1 MAKNKK
7 EKSTKKELSQPEAVG
22 MVEENETKKE
32 TKAEKKA
39 RKQQE
44 KKAKKPSV
52 FKSIS
57 NYFKDL
63 KSELKKVVWPTR
75 SRVLRGTIIVIAMII
90 LVAIIVMALDF
101 VFSFLMALLLGSA

>member
-7 EKSTKKELSQPEAVG
+7 ENSTEIELSQTEVIG
-22 MVEENETKKE
+22 MVENEAKKE
-32 TKAEKKA
+32 NRAEKKM

-44 KKAKKPSV
+44 KRAKKTGT
-52 FKSIS
+52 FKAIA
-57 NYFKDL
+57 NYFKDI

-75 SRVLRGTIIVIAMII
+75 HRVLRGTIIVITMVI
-90 LVAIIVMALDF
+90 LVAIFVMALDF

>member
-7 EKSTKKELSQPEAVG
+7 EKSKKELSQTEVIS
-22 MVEENETKKE
+22 MVENKPKKE

-44 KKAKKPSV
+44 KNTKKPSV

-63 KSELKKVVWPTR
+63 KSELKR
-75 SRVLRGTIIVIAMII
+75 LFGQRA
-90 LVAIIVMALDF
+90 AAF
-101 VFSFLMALLLGSA
+101 

>member
-7 EKSTKKELSQPEAVG
+7 EKLTKKELSQTEAIG
-22 MVEENETKKE
+22 MVENKSKKE
-32 TKAEKKA
+32 TKSEKKV

-44 KKAKKPSV
+44 KKAKNPGV

-75 SRVLRGTIIVIAMII
+75 HRVLRGTIIVITMVV
-90 LVAIIVMALDF
+90 LVAIFVMALDF
-101 VFSFLMALLLGSA
+101 VFSFLMALLLESA

>member
-7 EKSTKKELSQPEAVG
+7 EKSTKKELSQTEVIG
-22 MVEENETKKE
+22 MVENEPKKE

-44 KKAKKPSV
+44 KKAKKPGV
-52 FKSIS
+52 FKAIL
-57 NYFKDL
+57 NYFKEL

-75 SRVLRGTIIVIAMII
+75 HRVLRGTIIVITMVV
-90 LVAIIVMALDF
+90 LVAIFVMALDF